1 MATIA
6 KPLLLD
12 ETYKEGN
19 AALINILEN
28 ITTATDKAAEAAASA
43 DVATTKASEAS
54 TSAATATAKASE
66 ANTSATN
73 AAQSYANADAVATQ
87 LTEYLATKETLTAP
101 AVDKT
106 LLIEGAAADSKVVGE
121 LKSDLAYIK
130 SDTYIVEKTKNLNN
144 RYCVTGNFLIDNSGT
159 IIKHQNIFSVV
170 IPIEPNKVIT
180 IDNKTTGDRFA
191 LTTTNVFPDDGVPHS
206 GLVELGNGV
215 HYTTPNTAKYLI
227 IYCNQNGAVDISG
240 MRVYYGTEWVEESTT
255 KSDKALYDSSNALSK
270 LSKVFGMLDSISPK
284 QTTFFDINYGS
295 EDNVTFF
302 IGYCDTDGEIV
313 ENSSLS
319 SLIINLKPSKTYYIY
334 IPNRNRG
341 NIVSSP
347 NGEFIVGNTYETLE
361 FESPFVYNG
370 SSVYKVTTKEDTKAI
385 MLYFYKGVYDY
396 ESNKNKIIVSE
407 DEWNPYARTELKKEY
422 LPTFLSD
429 VNPLD
434 NSKILI
440 FGDSITD
447 CCHLSIADNKTIE
460 YYFRNPSN
468 SYINSEGQTVRYS
481 MWAKILND
489 SVNVKEIRNYAHY
502 GASFKTSTRESG
514 LERQNLHYQIDVAM
528 NDLDNPNNVFS
539 VDNFVP
545 DIVIFALGTNDGN
558 PNDTYESAM
567 NVAYYKEDGV
577 TLDTDTIIA
586 NLSETKF
593 CESARKAFMKIKKA
607 FPLAQIYCV
616 LPIQRADSEGTT
628 QNLHDELKK
637 MADRYGCIIIDG
649 TFDFGITRDFN
660 NWNSI
665 GMYLKDG
672 LHPNDKGQ
680 NLMARGIISSL
691 KSHYMPFGKGFNA

>member
-1 MATIA
+1 
-6 KPLLLD
+6 
-12 ETYKEGN
+12 
-19 AALINILEN
+19 
-28 ITTATDKAAEAAASA
+28 
-43 DVATTKASEAS
+43 
-54 TSAATATAKASE
+54 
-66 ANTSATN
+66 
-73 AAQSYANADAVATQ
+73 
-87 LTEYLATKETLTAP
+87 
-101 AVDKT
+101 
-106 LLIEGAAADSKVVGE
+106 
-121 LKSDLAYIK
+121 
-130 SDTYIVEKTKNLNN
+130 
-144 RYCVTGNFLIDNSGT
+144 
-159 IIKHQNIFSVV
+159 
-170 IPIEPNKVIT
+170 
-180 IDNKTTGDRFA
+180 
-191 LTTTNVFPDDGVPHS
+191 
-206 GLVELGNGV
+206 
-215 HYTTPNTAKYLI
+215 
-227 IYCNQNGAVDISG
+227 
-240 MRVYYGTEWVEESTT
+240 MRVYYGTEWFEESTP
-255 KSDKALYDSSNALSK
+255 KSDKALSDLSE
-270 LSKVFGMLDSISPK
+270 VFGMLDSISPK
-284 QTTFFDINYGS
+284 QTTFFDNNYGS

-302 IGYCDTDGEIV
+302 AGYCDNNGKIV
-313 ENSSLS
+313 EDSSLS

-347 NGEFIVGNTYETLE
+347 NGEFIVGNTYGKLE
-361 FESPFVYNG
+361 YESPFVHNRSYI
-370 SSVYKVTTKEDTKAI
+370 YKVTTKEDTKAI
-385 MLYFYKGVYDY
+385 MLYFYNGVYDY

-447 CCHLSIADNKTIE
+447 CCYLSIADNKTTK
-460 YYFRNPSN
+460 YYFRSPSN
-468 SYINSEGQTVRYS
+468 SYTNSEGQTVNYS
-481 MWAKILND
+481 MWPKILND
-489 SVNVKEIRNYAHY
+489 SVNAKEIRNYAHY

-567 NVAYYKEDGV
+567 NVAYYKTDGV
-577 TLDTDTIIA
+577 TLDTDMIMA

-593 CESARKAFMKIKKA
+593 CESARKAFMRIKKA

-616 LPIQRADSEGTT
+616 LPIQRADNEGNTK
-628 QNLHDELKK
+628 NLHDELKK
-637 MADRYGCIIIDG
+637 IADRYGCIIIDG

-691 KSHYMPFGKGFNA
+691 KSHYIPFGKGFNAWLTKADFNK

>member
-1 MATIA
+1 MTGIDIISDSTGKEIVAAIQSTDIA
-6 KPLLLD
+6 Q
-12 ETYKEGN
+12 
-19 AALINILEN
+19 ARILEIN
-28 ITTATDKAAEAAASA
+28 TAAELKKNEVLNSIPE
-43 DVATTKASEAS
+43 DYSNI
-54 TSAATATAKASE
+54 
-66 ANTSATN
+66 ANEVN
-73 AAQSYANADAVATQ
+73 
-87 LTEYLATKETLTAP
+87 
-101 AVDKT
+101 
-106 LLIEGAAADSKVVGE
+106 E
-121 LKSDLAYIK
+121 LKGDLADIK

-144 RYCVTGNFLIDNSGT
+144 SSCVTGNFLINDDGT
-159 IIKHQNIFSVV
+159 IIKFQNIFSVV
-170 IPIEPNKVIT
+170 IPIEPNNVIT
-180 IDNKTTGDRFA
+180 IDNKTTGNRFA
-191 LTTTNVFPDDGVPHS
+191 LSTTNIFPDDGVPHS
-206 GLVELGNGV
+206 GLVNFRNGA

-240 MRVYYGTEWVEESTT
+240 MRVYYGTEWVEKSTT
-255 KSDKALYDSSNALSK
+255 KSDKALSDLSE
-270 LSKVFGMLDSISPK
+270 VFGMLDSISPK

-302 IGYCDTDGEIV
+302 TGYCDNNGVIAED
-313 ENSSLS
+313 SSLS

-347 NGEFIVGNTYETLE
+347 NGEFIVGNTYEKLE
-361 FESPFVYNG
+361 YESPFVHNG
-370 SSVYKVTTKEDTKAI
+370 SYGYKVTTKEDTKAI
-385 MLYFYKGVYDY
+385 MLYFYNGVYDY
-396 ESNKNKIIVSE
+396 ESNKIKIIVSE

-434 NSKILI
+434 NSKIII

-447 CCHLSIADNKTIE
+447 CCYLSIADNKTTE

-468 SYINSEGQTVRYS
+468 SYTNSEGQTISYS
-481 MWAKILND
+481 MWPKILND
-489 SVNVKEIRNYAHY
+489 SVNAKEIRNYAQY

-528 NDLDNPNNVFS
+528 NDLANPNNVFS

-567 NVAYYKEDGV
+567 SVAYYKEDGI

-593 CESARKAFMKIKKA
+593 CESARKAFMRIKKA

-616 LPIQRADSEGTT
+616 LPIQRADNEGNTK
-628 QNLHDELKK
+628 NLHDELKK
-637 MADRYGCIIIDG
+637 IADRYGCIIIDG

-691 KSHYMPFGKGFNA
+691 KSHYIPFGKGFNA